1 MSTSSDLVVT
11 SLDYVRM
18 YAEVTGWVA
27 EAVDD
32 DERERLTALAASYL
46 RQAYDEAE
54 DEADDLYRILPGA
67 VRRWIRGTEPNP
79 AGPVVTET
87 GFEIIRRWAGV
98 TPVGV
103 LESLDH
109 HEMCDLADLFEG
121 WGQYPDRH
129 AVDAARLM
137 GKSDGLRDLAEAVG
151 PTWRCPPGQKDSL
164 HAFLARSMR
173 TGWIKPSTQYYQPW
187 W

>member
-27 EAVDD
+27 EALDD

-79 AGPVVTET
+79 AGPVVMKA
-87 GFEIIRRWAGV
+87 GFEIIRRWAAV
-98 TPVGV
+98 TPVGFWKV
-103 LESLDH
+103 
-109 HEMCDLADLFEG
+109 
-121 WGQYPDRH
+121 W
-129 AVDAARLM
+129 
-137 GKSDGLRDLAEAVG
+137 
-151 PTWRCPPGQKDSL
+151 TTTRC
-164 HAFLARSMR
+164 A
-173 TGWIKPSTQYYQPW
+173 T
-187 W
+187 